1 MKPIKRV
8 FISQPMSGLSND
20 EILSARRKATDY
32 ITSIYPDNEIVV
44 IDSYQPQETTEYNA
58 ISAVNLLG
66 QALSKMASAEIIYFA
81 PGWKVSKG
89 CQVENEVARRWL
101 EPTGVKL
108 IEDDMVEVNI
118 ELTDEELSKL
128 KEKAFQAGLSINKY
142 VSLKLQDAMQS
153 GIADKIAAELGN
165 KND

>member
-8 FISQPMSGLSND
+8 FISQPMSGLTND
-20 EILSARRKATDY
+20 EILETRRKAADY
-32 ITSIYPDNEIVV
+32 ISNVYPDNEIVV
-44 IDSYQPQETTEYNA
+44 IDSYQPQVDNTYNA

-66 QALSKMASAEIIYFA
+66 QALSKMACAEVIYFA
-81 PGWKVSKG
+81 PGWKESKG

-118 ELTDEELSKL
+118 ELTDEELEKL
-128 KEKAFQAGLSINKY
+128 KENAFKAGLSINKY

-153 GIADKIAAELGN
+153 GLADKIAEELGN
-165 KND
+165 KNV

>member
-32 ITSIYPDNEIVV
+32 ITSIYPNNEIVV
-44 IDSYQPQETTEYNA
+44 IDSYQPQENTEYNA

-81 PGWKVSKG
+81 PGWKESKG

-118 ELTDEELSKL
+118 ELTDEELAKL
-128 KEKAFQAGLSINKY
+128 KEKAFKAGLSINKY

-153 GIADKIAAELGN
+153 GVVDKIAKELCN
-165 KND
+165 KNG